1 MVRPIADLEA
11 MPIEHRYRE
20 VADDLRERVRNQT
33 YAPGQRLPS
42 ERDLTLEFAVQR
54 GTLRRALELL
64 EEEGLILRDAQRGTF
79 VRGLHRIDRG
89 RIALCI
95 GRASDSDAPNLI
107 VRGMAHALRHFPN
120 VEVLRREHPL
130 TPGRIES
137 VTPTPEDAVREG
149 LSGVALYP
157 LPSGETERIRALT
170 KRVPVVL
177 LDVRLPGLE
186 IDFVGFDDYSGGR
199 TIASHLLAQGHRRI
213 AFFGSTAS
221 ETSSLRFHGV
231 ADTLAE
237 HGLKLMWPF
246 TVTGGGLA
254 HWPKHLVRALF
265 TDGLTE
271 LPTAI
276 VCTNDQI
283 AVRTMNLLHSIGL
296 QVPRDISIT
305 GFGNSQ
311 PEYLDALG
319 LTTMEQPYEAIGETA
334 GTLLV
339 ERAPIGQP
347 REIRLPMHLVAR
359 RSCALGGTP

>member
-1 MVRPIADLEA
+1 MVWPIANREA

-20 VADDLRERVRNQT
+20 VADDLRERVRKQT

-42 ERDLTLEFAVQR
+42 ERDLTREFAVQR

-95 GRASDSDAPNLI
+95 GRSSDTDAPNLI
-107 VRGMAHALRHFPN
+107 VRGMAQSLRHFRN
-120 VEVLRREHPL
+120 VEVIRREHPL
-130 TPGRIES
+130 SPGRIES

-157 LPSGETERIRALT
+157 LPSGETERIRTLAR
-170 KRVPVVL
+170 RVPVVL
-177 LDVRLPGLE
+177 VDVRLPGLD
-186 IDFVGFDDYSGGR
+186 IDFVGFDDYAAGR
-199 TIASHLLAQGHRRI
+199 TLASHLLAQGHRRI
-213 AFFGSTAS
+213 SFFGSTAS
-221 ETSSLRFHGV
+221 ETSAHRFSGL

-237 HGLKLMWPF
+237 HGLKTMWPF
-246 TVTGGGLA
+246 AVSGGGLV
-254 HWPKHLVRALF
+254 HWPKHLVSALF

-271 LPTAI
+271 IPTAI
-276 VCTNDQI
+276 VCSNDQI
-283 AVRTMNLLHSIGL
+283 AIRTLNLLHTIGL
-296 QVPRDISIT
+296 RVPQDICVT

-319 LTTMEQPYEAIGETA
+319 LTTMEQPYEAVGETA
-334 GTLLV
+334 ATLLV
-339 ERAPIGQP
+339 ERAPIGQS
-347 REIRLPMHLVAR
+347 REIRLPMRLVVR
-359 RSCALGGTP
+359 RSCALGGTS